1 MRLKKIMWILG
12 LTAALTFV
20 GGCSGNTAEGD
31 QQTQESEEG
40 QEVMDTVP
48 DEGAEAEPEAG
59 ADTSPDESAGQEGTV
74 SEAPVRIYGTIQEV
88 GEDTITVDNQSGN
101 SYEGEIILTIDP
113 ESTLIV
119 DGQTGLPLTL
129 ADIEGGSFEAYLGSI
144 MTMSIP
150 PQTVPYVVIAN
161 VPEDSGAPL
170 YVVAAADAVLE
181 DGVYTLE
188 GTDGS
193 TWEIPEDV
201 DIQPFRTK
209 NIVTVGDIT
218 EGRGCLIWQDTLAR
232 LHEHSRKQ
240 IRLRVMNSRA
250 AFGYLTSRK
259 VACKMDG
266 DSILFRDMPDEDLAA
281 LIEKHSR
288 NQRRQYTYYNPEFSS
303 HPLFLLTR
311 LLRRIIRDLFHK
323 TKVHTIL

>member
-48 DEGAEAEPEAG
+48 DEGAEAEPETG

-144 MTMSIP
+144 MTMSGLHCMWQRQRMQCWKMAYILWKERMG
-150 PQTVPYVVIAN
+150 VP
-161 VPEDSGAPL
+161 
-170 YVVAAADAVLE
+170 
-181 DGVYTLE
+181 
-188 GTDGS
+188 
-193 TWEIPEDV
+193 
-201 DIQPFRTK
+201 
-209 NIVTVGDIT
+209 
-218 EGRGCLIWQDTLAR
+218 GR
-232 LHEHSRKQ
+232 SRRMWISSLSVQK
-240 IRLRVMNSRA
+240 
-250 AFGYLTSRK
+250 
-259 VACKMDG
+259 
-266 DSILFRDMPDEDLAA
+266 IL
-281 LIEKHSR
+281 
-288 NQRRQYTYYNPEFSS
+288 
-303 HPLFLLTR
+303 
-311 LLRRIIRDLFHK
+311 
-323 TKVHTIL
+323 

>member
-1 MRLKKIMWILG
+1 MRFKKIMWILG

-144 MTMSIP
+144 MTMSLP

-161 VPEDSGAPL
+161 VPEDSAAPL

-218 EGRGCLIWQDTLAR
+218 EGRGCLIWQDDQG
-232 LHEHSRKQ
+232 S
-240 IRLRVMNSRA
+240 V
-250 AFGYLTSRK
+250 
-259 VACKMDG
+259 
-266 DSILFRDMPDEDLAA
+266 
-281 LIEKHSR
+281 
-288 NQRRQYTYYNPEFSS
+288 
-303 HPLFLLTR
+303 
-311 LLRRIIRDLFHK
+311 
-323 TKVHTIL
+323 TKVVLFEN

>member
-1 MRLKKIMWILG
+1 MGNLTEISAGKGENIMRLKKIMWILG

-88 GEDTITVDNQSGN
+88 GENTITVDNQSGN

-144 MTMSIP
+144 MTMSLP
-150 PQTVPYVVIAN
+150 PQTV
-161 VPEDSGAPL
+161 S
-170 YVVAAADAVLE
+170 
-181 DGVYTLE
+181 
-188 GTDGS
+188 
-193 TWEIPEDV
+193 
-201 DIQPFRTK
+201 
-209 NIVTVGDIT
+209 
-218 EGRGCLIWQDTLAR
+218 
-232 LHEHSRKQ
+232 
-240 IRLRVMNSRA
+240 
-250 AFGYLTSRK
+250 
-259 VACKMDG
+259 
-266 DSILFRDMPDEDLAA
+266 
-281 LIEKHSR
+281 
-288 NQRRQYTYYNPEFSS
+288 
-303 HPLFLLTR
+303 
-311 LLRRIIRDLFHK
+311 
-323 TKVHTIL
+323 

>member
-1 MRLKKIMWILG
+1 
-12 LTAALTFV
+12 
-20 GGCSGNTAEGD
+20 
-31 QQTQESEEG
+31 
-40 QEVMDTVP
+40 
-48 DEGAEAEPEAG
+48 
-59 ADTSPDESAGQEGTV
+59 
-74 SEAPVRIYGTIQEV
+74 
-88 GEDTITVDNQSGN
+88 
-101 SYEGEIILTIDP
+101 
-113 ESTLIV
+113 
-119 DGQTGLPLTL
+119 LPLTL

-218 EGRGCLIWQDTLAR
+218 EGRGCLIWQDDQG
-232 LHEHSRKQ
+232 S
-240 IRLRVMNSRA
+240 V
-250 AFGYLTSRK
+250 
-259 VACKMDG
+259 
-266 DSILFRDMPDEDLAA
+266 
-281 LIEKHSR
+281 
-288 NQRRQYTYYNPEFSS
+288 
-303 HPLFLLTR
+303 
-311 LLRRIIRDLFHK
+311 
-323 TKVHTIL
+323 TKVVLFEN